1 MKILNKKA
9 TVLTFLVIC
18 IVIFYFVN
26 KFESWNLLICKDP
39 ILVTGTLHC
48 QQNEYE
54 LKGYKSQASCM
65 EKGIELSKG
74 KDFECGK
81 NCHENNEGFNVCD
94 EICNKYRGCN

>member
-1 MKILNKKA
+1 
-9 TVLTFLVIC
+9 
-18 IVIFYFVN
+18 
-26 KFESWNLLICKDP
+26 
-39 ILVTGTLHC
+39 
-48 QQNEYE
+48 
-54 LKGYKSQASCM
+54 M